1 MASPFWLC
9 HLLLYLLRKKKTE
22 RRKNFRHPSSVDQM
36 ASLLSQ
42 GRLSGIC
49 GSLRRRMQSALPPHW
64 GGDMGPGSRGQEAQ
78 VMFPWHGAQC
88 WVIHREWV
96 YLLCKQ
102 IRGFI
107 QDCGIIFWNINMLV
121 LPTTT
126 NIPNITLT
134 LPFLL
139 QQTQPITPSG
149 RSSV

>member
-9 HLLLYLLRKKKTE
+9 HLLLYLLRKKKQKEGKTSVIPPLLT
-22 RRKNFRHPSSVDQM
+22 RWQVSS
-36 ASLLSQ
+36 SQ

-78 VMFPWHGAQC
+78 VMFPWHRAQC

-139 QQTQPITPSG
+139 QQAQPITPSG